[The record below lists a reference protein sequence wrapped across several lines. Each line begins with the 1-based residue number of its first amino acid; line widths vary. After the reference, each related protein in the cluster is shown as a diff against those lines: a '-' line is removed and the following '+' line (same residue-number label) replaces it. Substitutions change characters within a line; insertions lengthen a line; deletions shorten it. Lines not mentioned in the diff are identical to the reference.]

1 MGAFVGDDHCRLWE
15 ESDQCRGVRP
25 RRWHGHTQRRPRL
38 DQCDQEWSGHHC
50 ADNVNGDDDH
60 DGEVEEDDEDDKLV
74 TTFNI
79 KSIYKK
85 NQELQFPYIFDS
97 QV

>member
-1 MGAFVGDDHCRLWE
+1 M
-15 ESDQCRGVRP
+15 
-25 RRWHGHTQRRPRL
+25 
-38 DQCDQEWSGHHC
+38 
-50 ADNVNGDDDH
+50 NGDDDH

>member
-1 MGAFVGDDHCRLWE
+1 M
-15 ESDQCRGVRP
+15 
-25 RRWHGHTQRRPRL
+25 
-38 DQCDQEWSGHHC
+38 
-50 ADNVNGDDDH
+50 NGDDDH

-85 NQELQFPYIFDS
+85 IKSYNFGFSTEPFHIFLIQFTGSISKWSYCGCLVALLLACIIA
-97 QV
+97 